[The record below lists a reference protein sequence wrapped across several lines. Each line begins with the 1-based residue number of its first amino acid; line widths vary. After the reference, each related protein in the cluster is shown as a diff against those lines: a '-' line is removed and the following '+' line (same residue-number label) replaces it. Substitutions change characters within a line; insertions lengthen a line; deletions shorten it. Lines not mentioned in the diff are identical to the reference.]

1 MFNVLNKE
9 VTALKREYTSPKAE
23 KLIFDYEENI
33 VASGNVKDGKTG
45 HAANACYTHNASDV
59 YAHDCEGIPKIW
71 VLAKYYKVFFGHLL
85 RGDAWLSF

>member
-1 MFNVLNKE
+1 MVFFYRIFYHIYELFYVLNKE
-9 VTALKREYTSPKAE
+9 IIVLKKEYTSPKAE

-59 YAHDCEGIPKIW
+59 YAHDCDNAIPK
-71 VLAKYYKVFFGHLL
+71 L
-85 RGDAWLSF
+85 